1 MHQLPS
7 AFPAHTH
14 ASAAAREIAQRGLKL
29 LVQVGSGVH
38 GTSITGQDDRDE
50 MGFCIEPQEYVIG
63 LARITAPGGR
73 TLPFDQY
80 ERHTAWDRPGG
91 IRNRSGAGDLDVI
104 VYSLRKWARLAA
116 DGNPTV
122 LLPIFVPAEEIVVG
136 SPVADEVRANAHRF
150 ASKRSIRRFLG
161 YLESQLGAMN
171 GTRSRHTNRPEL
183 VAVHGYDTK
192 FAMHA
197 ARLGVQGLEFART
210 GRITLPIPEPHRTLL
225 RAIRSGE
232 VPLAE
237 TLRVINELRDELIA
251 ELDHDRLPDE
261 PDRGWIDAWL
271 IDAYQR
277 EWRA

>member
-1 MHQLPS
+1 M
-7 AFPAHTH
+7 
-14 ASAAAREIAQRGLKL
+14 
-29 LVQVGSGVH
+29 H

-63 LARITAPGGR
+63 LARITTPGGR
-73 TLPFDQY
+73 TLPFDQF

-91 IRNRSGAGDLDVI
+91 IRNRSGAGDLDVL

-161 YLESQLGAMN
+161 YLESHLGAMN

-197 ARLGVQGLEFART
+197 AWLGVQGLEFART